1 MATLR
6 ELRQLVVRQF
16 EHERRRGVVAPEE
29 MIGDERHAERAD
41 DAGGVEAEHHQ
52 PLQADEAPDLPVG
65 NERRDDQRIDRDA
78 RRAGHQRRHQDGGQP
93 VALVVD
99 HARRHDS
106 GNGAGEA
113 RQQRNEGAAVQAR
126 AAHDAIHQE
135 RRARHVA
142 EVFQQQDEQEQ
153 DQDLR
158 QEHEHA
164 ADAGDHA
171 VLDEALQ
178 QPVGQRVVRQHAEPV
193 EAAPRSGPSAA
204 SPRRTPPGT

>member
-1 MATLR
+1 MTR
-6 ELRQLVVRQF
+6 PCRPMKPQT
-16 EHERRRGVVAPEE
+16 VA
-29 MIGDERHAERAD
+29 
-41 DAGGVEAEHHQ
+41 
-52 PLQADEAPDLPVG
+52 VG

-78 RRAGHQRRHQDGGQP
+78 RRAGHQRRDQDRGQP

-106 GNGAGEA
+106 GNRAGEA
-113 RQQRNEGAAVQAR
+113 RQQRNEGAAVQAG
-126 AAHDAIHQE
+126 AAHDAVHQE

-158 QEHEHA
+158 QEHQHA

-178 QPVGQRVVRQHAEPV
+178 QAFRQRVVRQHAEPL
-193 EAAPRSGPSAA
+193 EAGRDQIHQRLGPGEHRLEHDEQQQQQDAAGPRPDAAAPHR
-204 SPRRTPPGT
+204 PGR